1 MASKLNHRSLL
12 IRASAVLSATEWF
25 QTLGCYTLASL
36 LKDEF
41 E

>member
-25 QTLGCYTLASL
+25 QTLGCFTLASL
-36 LKDEF
+36 LKNDYK
-41 E
+41 